1 MLIQEQVHKNLY
13 RPYFRGYADW
23 YDKEKAIFKNFSYYT
38 TSPLYALYYAKKHNN
53 WTISEYRLKD
63 QVNIFNA
70 RSKKDFFALHK
81 YLIDNNEHY
90 FISKIEDLKYRDWS
104 GLFGDEKREE
114 LLNIIKLL
122 GYDGF
127 FNFEYDKKLKLIIS
141 NNYGNNDYPKTDVNP
156 AIGVIN
162 DNVFIKVKDYNSLDE
177 LLSLEKVAD
186 CREDEISTLI
196 NSFNSFE
203 KNIGKDLAYKMS
215 LQYVNDFIIVSRDE
229 AIEILDKCY
238 HRKIDK
244 NKLAE
249 LQRIIESHNRD
260 WLG

>member
-1 MLIQEQVHKNLY
+1 MLIQEQFHKNLY
-13 RPYFRGYADW
+13 RSYFRGYESR
-23 YDKEKAIFKNFSYYT
+23 YDKKKAIFKNFSYYT
-38 TSPLYALYYAKKHNN
+38 TSSVYALYYAKKHKN
-53 WTISEYRLKD
+53 WKVSEYKLKD

-90 FISKIEDLKYRDWS
+90 FISKIEDLKHRDWS

-127 FNFEYDKKLKLIIS
+127 FNFEYDKKLKHKITTFYRS
-141 NNYGNNDYPKTDVNP
+141 DDYPRTDDNP

-162 DNVFIKVKDYNSLDE
+162 DNVFIKVRDYNSLDE
-177 LLSLEKVAD
+177 LLSLDKVAD
-186 CREDEISTLI
+186 CKEEETYILI
-196 NSFNSFE
+196 KTFRFFE
-203 KNIGKDLAYKMS
+203 RFCEKDVAYDKS
-215 LQYVNDFIIVSRDE
+215 LQCVKDFLVISLSE
-229 AIEILDKCY
+229 AIDILDKCY
-238 HRKIDK
+238 HQKTDE
-244 NKLAE
+244 NALAE
-249 LQRIIESHNRD
+249 VQRIIESHNRD

>member
-127 FNFEYDKKLKLIIS
+127 FNFEYDKKLKHIIS
-141 NNYGNNDYPKTDVNP
+141 NNDYPKTDVNP

-162 DNVFIKVKDYNSLDE
+162 DKVFIKVKDYNSLDE
-177 LLSLEKVAD
+177 LLSLDKVAD

-196 NSFNSFE
+196 KSFNLFE
-203 KNIGKDLAYKMS
+203 KTIGKDLAYKAS
-215 LQYVNDFIIVSRDE
+215 LQYVNDFIIVSRNE

-244 NKLAE
+244 NELAE